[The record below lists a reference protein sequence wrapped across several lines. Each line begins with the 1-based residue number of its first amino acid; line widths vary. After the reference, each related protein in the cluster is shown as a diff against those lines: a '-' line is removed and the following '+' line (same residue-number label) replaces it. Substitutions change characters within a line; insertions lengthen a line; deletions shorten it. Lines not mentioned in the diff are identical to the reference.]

1 MAMMTGGRTSRR
13 KDTGRRKAAAVRK
26 KTKRGSRLAA
36 GTLRKLRDLLLEK
49 KERIAQN
56 VQTLR
61 EHHLHSSSRDASGDL
76 SGYSLHMADM
86 GTDAFDREF
95 GLSVASSEGDLLYR
109 IEQALKRID
118 EGGYGRCE
126 ACGGAIKLTRLKAVP
141 WAALCIRCKK
151 MEEEERG
158 KVT

>member
-1 MAMMTGGRTSRR
+1 MAMVTGGRTSKR
-13 KDTGRRKAAAVRK
+13 KDTTRRK
-26 KTKRGSRLAA
+26 KTAAQNKTRRKSRLAA
-36 GTLRKLRDLLLEK
+36 DTLRKFRDLLLEK
-49 KERIAQN
+49 KERIARN

-61 EHHLHSSSRDASGDL
+61 EHHLHNSSRDASGDL

-118 EGGYGRCE
+118 EGTYGCCE
-126 ACGGAIKLTRLKAVP
+126 ACGAAIKLTRLKAVP

-151 MEEEERG
+151 MEEERG